1 MALAAAGVCVGSG
14 ALSSNE
20 VSPMQTLIPQSASGK
35 GRPVGRLGPWFG
47 FGLTP
52 LALLLFCAGLLLA
65 LPAFYHPRRIGFIL
79 AWDALLA
86 LLILADLLLLAR
98 PRQFTVTRAFL
109 DSPQL
114 GQPAR
119 VELAIRH
126 DSDAVID
133 IRVLDDLHPA
143 LVAEPVRHRL
153 EVFPREEALSI
164 TTIYPN
170 VRGDFA
176 LRRVYLHYRG
186 ALRLVERWAAV
197 LPVKAPPAVAPQ
209 KPANALPLLSF
220 LVCVT
225 LGAWSAAALFRY
237 SGNWLL
243 SLIPLAAGAVGGY
256 LLMSKLAGSPVPD
269 DMSLAQRVRVFP
281 AHEDSRQNTQFYLL
295 RARQI
300 EMQKRKLRLRGTGRD
315 FESLRDY
322 QPGDELRN
330 LSWTATARRGKLVTR
345 QFTVER
351 SQQVWMVLDAGRLS
365 RTAFQLQR
373 GGAEPVAE
381 TGLERERAHRLTLT
395 QLDQATTAA
404 TMLAQIIHG
413 SGDKFGMM
421 AYGRTIQ
428 QLLMPGAG
436 ATHIRLLID
445 LLSQTKSEA
454 AEADHLNAVARLKSV
469 QRRRGLIVWITELVD
484 SAGRPELVTAASEL
498 VRRHLVVLVLL
509 QHPELDHLA
518 ATRPGAAATMF
529 HATAAQEMLERRRET
544 IAQLERQ
551 GVLIVE
557 TTAQEI
563 GINAVSKYLEVKAKG
578 LL

>member
-1 MALAAAGVCVGSG
+1 
-14 ALSSNE
+14 
-20 VSPMQTLIPQSASGK
+20 MQTLIPQSASAK
-35 GRPVGRLGPWFG
+35 GRPFGRLGAWFG

-52 LALLLFCAGLLLA
+52 LTLALFCAGLLLA
-65 LPAFYHPRRIGFIL
+65 WPAFYHWQRIWFMG
-79 AWDALLA
+79 AWDLGLVLLV
-86 LLILADLLLLAR
+86 LLDLVQLPRPAD
-98 PRQFTVTRAFL
+98 FTVTRTFL

-114 GQPAR
+114 GTPTR
-119 VELAIRH
+119 VELAVRH
-126 DSDAVID
+126 AGDGVVDL
-133 IRVLDDLHPA
+133 RVTDDLHPA
-143 LVAEPVRHRL
+143 LVAEPVVHRM
-153 EVFPREEALSI
+153 EVFPRDEALSVI
-164 TTIYPN
+164 TIFPN

-176 LRRVYLHYRG
+176 LRRVYLRYRG
-186 ALRLVERWAAV
+186 VLRLVERWAGV
-197 LPVKAPPAVAPQ
+197 LPLKTPQ
-209 KPANALPLLSF
+209 AGPTEKPVRALPLL
-220 LVCVT
+220 LMIACVA
-225 LGAWSAAALFRY
+225 LGAWATTEVFRHSGNGLWSFAALAAC
-237 SGNWLL
+237 
-243 SLIPLAAGAVGGY
+243 AAGGY
-256 LLMSKLAGSPVPD
+256 GLMYWLAGAPAAD
-269 DMSLAQRVRVFP
+269 DVNLAQRVRVFP

-300 EMQKRKLRLRGTGRD
+300 EMQKRKLRLRGVGRD

-365 RTAFQLQR
+365 RTAFELQR
-373 GGAEPVAE
+373 GGVEHVAE
-381 TGLERERAHRLTLT
+381 TEMERDRAHLLTVT

-421 AYGRTIQ
+421 AYGRSVQ

-436 ATHIRLLID
+436 ASHVRLLID
-445 LLSQTKSEA
+445 LLSQTRSEA
-454 AEADHLNAVARLKSV
+454 AEADHLNAVARLKTV

-484 SAGRPELVTAASEL
+484 SAGRPELVTAAAEL

-509 QHPELDHLA
+509 KHPELDELA
-518 ATRPGAAATMF
+518 ASTPKTRAAMF
-529 HATAAQEMLERRRET
+529 HAAAAQEMLERRRET

-557 TTAQEI
+557 TTAEEI